1 MNNNGA
7 SILSPGEIT
16 DLPSLVTKLN
26 QPSDEVSQYLIG
38 RFSEATRELLSA
50 YILWLESEIDLGH
63 YDVISRLPGLRQ
75 PTLPM
80 YSPSAKPLRRRPS
93 PSLLKKNLRYLLKKK
108 GVYYSDVAVATG
120 FPRTTISRAFMY
132 GNAQATMIPVFSN
145 FFSVGIEDLLT
156 VDLELAEARQPRD
169 GTLTAMNLPAQE
181 ATAHD
186 QPPAAKQDLESGE
199 DQDAGLDSGVIAR
212 NLKSLLFEQN
222 LTLLKLARLS
232 GICQQDIYKYAKEER
247 SLAPPALSRIAQAL
261 QVSEAELLN
270 PARNNVIVDPGKV
283 IANLKSI
290 LAHHGCSL
298 LTYANRLTMGCSSVN
313 HLLER
318 GDISPDRAH
327 KIARAERISVRQ
339 LVSEDVSHLF
349 PAKPKVDPAVLSR
362 NLRSLC
368 WEQGLS
374 PNEIALKAEVSA
386 QVAMRYF
393 NGKTKRACHKVLTRI
408 AKAVGLNLADLVNPA
423 RPCLQ
428 VTCHFRT
435 NLQHLVHQAARSA
448 ATLSKRCGLNSQCL
462 TALLEGAEPT
472 ANQIIRIARG
482 FDLTQADLLM
492 KDLGRVSTAS
502 QASSVLADHPTQ
514 RQQLESP
521 PAQVPATSPT

>member
-374 PNEIALKAEVSA
+374 PNEIAL
-386 QVAMRYF
+386 
-393 NGKTKRACHKVLTRI
+393 I
-408 AKAVGLNLADLVNPA
+408 
-423 RPCLQ
+423 
-428 VTCHFRT
+428 
-435 NLQHLVHQAARSA
+435 
-448 ATLSKRCGLNSQCL
+448 
-462 TALLEGAEPT
+462 
-472 ANQIIRIARG
+472 
-482 FDLTQADLLM
+482 
-492 KDLGRVSTAS
+492 
-502 QASSVLADHPTQ
+502 SVLV
-514 RQQLESP
+514 RSP
-521 PAQVPATSPT
+521 PGLAGPSPCPPHPAYPGQSARLVPECLSAHPLAAGSE